1 MSTVK
6 LPFKHGSPSH
16 VALKYASMKRRDVAT
31 VDGILDIF
39 PNKFEK
45 PSRAVRS
52 FEMLEKYG
60 FLVSVNDGWK
70 ITQRG
75 IEALKAN
82 AEVYVGD
89 KGFTRK

>member
-6 LPFKHGSPSH
+6 LPYKNGSPSH
-16 VALKYASMKRRDVAT
+16 IALKYASMKRLSVAT
-31 VDGILDIF
+31 VDGLLTVF

-52 FEMLEKYG
+52 FEMLTRYG
-60 FLVSVNDGWK
+60 CLSPVDGGWK
-70 ITQRG
+70 ITQYG
-75 IEALKAN
+75 LDVLKKT

>member
-6 LPFKHGSPSH
+6 LPFKLGSPSH
-16 VALKYASMKRRDVAT
+16 VALKYASMKRRETVT
-31 VDGILDIF
+31 VDGIIGVF

-52 FEMLEKYG
+52 FEMLQKYG
-60 FLVSVNDGWK
+60 FLTPVDGGWK
-70 ITQRG
+70 ITERG
-75 IEALKAN
+75 LDTLRSVAD
-82 AEVYVGD
+82 VYVGD